1 MTETSQEYLPL
12 ALNVFPI
19 LLPLSFSK
27 KNTFCASVGVD
38 IHNYI
43 ALHGHF
49 SLGKTSG
56 RR

>member
-12 ALNVFPI
+12 VLNVFPI